1 MTALTIITNLTT
13 EIKAVLTTPAQY
25 VSPGLYHVEKSHEYH
40 FILDEPEK
48 CLVQNP
54 FLILIIP
61 VEPYDRVARDS
72 AAILKVVLDR
82 YWGKR

>member
-25 VSPGLYHVEKSHEYH
+25 VSPGMYHVEKPHEYH

-48 CLVQNP
+48 CLERNP

-61 VEPYDRVARDS
+61 VAPYDMVVGDS
-72 AAILKVVLDR
+72 AR
-82 YWGKR
+82 NT